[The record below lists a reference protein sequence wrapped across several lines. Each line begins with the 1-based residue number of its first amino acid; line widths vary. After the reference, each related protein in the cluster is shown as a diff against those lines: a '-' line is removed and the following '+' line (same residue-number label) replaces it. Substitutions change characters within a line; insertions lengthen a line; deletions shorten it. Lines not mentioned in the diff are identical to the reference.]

1 VDSAGEK
8 RVVAGV
14 RGCASVTDKCVWS
27 QCSFFGIAKR
37 LDKLKARIQSRTVLD
52 RNGNAEIGSSDGTL

>member
-14 RGCASVTDKCVWS
+14 TDKRIRS
-27 QCSFFGIAKR
+27 QCSFFGIVKR
-37 LDKLKARIQSRTVLD
+37 LNKLKARIQSRTVLD
-52 RNGNAEIGSSDGTL
+52 GDGNAGIGSSDGTL